1 MLYQDQID
9 KTRIPSH
16 IAIIMD
22 GNGRWAKQRGQ
33 IRTFGHQAGAE
44 TVHVI
49 AEEAARLG
57 VKYLTLYTLSTENWN
72 RPVDEVAAL
81 MSLLMDSIEEE
92 TFMKNNISFRIIGDT
107 AKLPENVLERLN
119 RCIERTSVNTGMCLT
134 LALSYSSKWEITEAV
149 RQIASRVSAG
159 DLKADEITDQTVDG
173 FLATHYMPDPDLLIR
188 TGGEV
193 RLSNFLLW
201 QCAYSELYFCDT
213 FWPDFKAEELCKAIC
228 DYQRRERRFGK
239 TSEQI

>member
-49 AEEAARLG
+49 TEEAARLG
-57 VKYLTLYTLSTENWN
+57 VKYLTLYTFSTENWN

>member
-1 MLYQDQID
+1 MATDVGQN
-9 KTRIPSH
+9 S
-16 IAIIMD
+16 A
-22 GNGRWAKQRGQ
+22 GRFVLSV
-33 IRTFGHQAGAE
+33 IRPD
-44 TVHVI
+44 
-49 AEEAARLG
+49 
-57 VKYLTLYTLSTENWN
+57 WN

>member
-1 MLYQDQID
+1 MATDVGQTARRFVLSVIRPEQ
-9 KTRIPSH
+9 
-16 IAIIMD
+16 
-22 GNGRWAKQRGQ
+22 NGSCHCGRG
-33 IRTFGHQAGAE
+33 GS
-44 TVHVI
+44 
-49 AEEAARLG
+49 LG
-57 VKYLTLYTLSTENWN
+57 VKYLTLYTFSTENWN

-201 QCAYSELYFCDT
+201 QTAYAE
-213 FWPDFKAEELCKAIC
+213 FWFYGYKLA
-228 DYQRRERRFGK
+228 
-239 TSEQI
+239 